1 MRPGND
7 KEANTMMTSIRNT
20 TVRKA
25 MLLALVLLITP
36 LLVSCEDTDA
46 EALAQLAVDWAVGK
60 GVMTLRCEGEGQTNC
75 EYDLN
80 EVALGVY
87 ITGVKLATSWDRS
100 PEMQAALDAGDVVLN
115 QEEADELAER
125 GAREGDL
132 DLIDQAIEAR
142 PEDWSYHDQQAAVLL
157 ADGKI
162 EDAEDSFSTAEALV
176 DERIMNGG
184 DCFVL
189 QRNLLTNRIAALEIQ
204 LEKYPDNIE
213 LKNRYAAAQ
222 GQLEILESGGPG
234 NPCGW

>member
-1 MRPGND
+1 M
-7 KEANTMMTSIRNT
+7 TTSIWNT
-20 TVRKA
+20 TLRKA
-25 MLLALVLLITP
+25 IMLALVLLITP
-36 LLVSCEDTDA
+36 LLVSCEDSDA
-46 EALAQLAVDWAVGK
+46 EAIAQLAMDWAQEK
-60 GVMTLRCEGEGQTNC
+60 GIMTLRCEGEGQTNC
-75 EYDLN
+75 QYDLN

-132 DLIDQAIEAR
+132 DMINQAIEAR

-157 ADGKI
+157 ANGKV

-189 QRNLLTNRIAALEIQ
+189 QRNLLTNRISALEIQ
-204 LEKYPDNIE
+204 LGKYPDNVE
-213 LKNRYAAAQ
+213 LKDRYAAATQ
-222 GQLEILESGGPG
+222 ELEILESGGPG